1 MINQTAQFADELQ
14 GNNEMRHAALF
25 LHGQVK
31 EDQDWLLAQ
40 LSGEQRAQLSVLV
53 DELRTIGMPSVM
65 PDSVIVPQKSVPDMD
80 AIRFDIDVRTCS
92 PIEYLD
98 QVPVK
103 FILSALSTENLET
116 IAFFLKSAPWSWLN
130 EFVET
135 FDPMRR
141 FQLKEKLKGLSVDEL
156 ALAASMPKKTQE
168 SLLIIV
174 SDIVRELDS
183 KRHIVLDETN
193 ERNQDS
199 RSTWF
204 ARIKKRCSNFG
215 TNWSAK

>member
-1 MINQTAQFADELQ
+1 MINQTAQFSDELQ
-14 GNNEMRHAALF
+14 GSNELRHAALF

-53 DELRTIGMPSVM
+53 DELRTLGMPSIV
-65 PDSVIVPQKSVPDMD
+65 PDSEIAPPTIVSNIDALKFDTDMK
-80 AIRFDIDVRTCS
+80 TCS

-103 FILSALSTENLET
+103 FILSAISSENLET

-141 FQLKEKLKGLSVDEL
+141 FQLKEKLKAQSADGLEL
-156 ALAASMPKKTQE
+156 KGSMPKRTQE

-174 SDIVRELDS
+174 SDFVRELDS
-183 KRHIVLDETN
+183 KSHIVLDETN
-193 ERNQDS
+193 EHKQYYRP
-199 RSTWF
+199 TWF
-204 ARIKKRCSNFG
+204 VQVKKRFSNIG
-215 TNWSAK
+215 SNWSIK